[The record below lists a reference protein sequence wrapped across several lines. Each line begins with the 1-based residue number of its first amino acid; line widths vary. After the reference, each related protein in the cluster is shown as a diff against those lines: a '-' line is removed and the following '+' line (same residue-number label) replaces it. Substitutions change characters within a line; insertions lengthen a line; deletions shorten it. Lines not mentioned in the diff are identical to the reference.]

1 MFLCKLQSFQPSL
14 RDGRGHIVTLQSVE
28 GAERSKLTSAIQPQR
43 GTKRLPSRLS
53 GAEHCWLGSGVRST
67 HHLHDLYPYRRAKE
81 TACESASSSPFCH
94 LGLNTSPK
102 PFSSQLVLIMAS
114 KKKKKSNV
122 YHLPLPFKKRFWE
135 SIKKSKINMQNTN
148 RGFTL
153 SENCI

>member
-1 MFLCKLQSFQPSL
+1 MWGQPGCAWRSMFLCKLQSFQPSL

-114 KKKKKSNV
+114 KKKKKVMFTTFHS
-122 YHLPLPFKKRFWE
+122 PSR
-135 SIKKSKINMQNTN
+135 
-148 RGFTL
+148 RGFGKA
-153 SENCI
+153 SRRAR